1 MICWVALDE
10 RLGLDEVVW
19 DVGRVWERSLGRGL
33 DLGLGFMLLADSL
46 RLHQAVDSH
55 CSVRS
60 RGSFIASLATQV
72 RRGSGIGIEE
82 LV

>member
-10 RLGLDEVVW
+10 RLGLDELVW

-46 RLHQAVDSH
+46 RLHQTVYLH
-55 CSVRS
+55 SVQS
-60 RGSFIASLATQV
+60 AGSFIASPMKF
-72 RRGSGIGIEE
+72 RYRDERIG
-82 LV
+82 VVQDFG